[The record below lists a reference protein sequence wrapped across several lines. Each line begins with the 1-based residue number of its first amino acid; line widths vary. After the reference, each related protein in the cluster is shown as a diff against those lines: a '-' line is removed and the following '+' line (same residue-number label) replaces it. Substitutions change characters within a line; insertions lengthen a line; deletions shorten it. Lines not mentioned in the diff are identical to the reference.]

1 MAAADLPLVL
11 EENDVGCVAQMHSDT
26 GNRDGKVFWGPKAGF
41 VSGPMTPA
49 FYGIIA
55 TTNNNCD

>member
-1 MAAADLPLVL
+1 MAAADLPYVL
-11 EENDVGCVAQMHSDT
+11 EESGVGWVAEMHSYT

-41 VSGPMTPA
+41 VLGPMTPA

-55 TTNNNCD
+55 TTNNNGD